1 MKTFS
6 SVIALLVSVGAI
18 ALSGLTY
25 FKVSTLEKQLPEQIA
40 LTVEETLAASS
51 ASSFAE
57 PDTIENSAD
66 NNAVLSS
73 ETTTDEDVAN
83 SDTGSSAVTAAEQSD
98 LAQFSQLAFNN
109 TVQIQ
114 LVSVQRLSEAETGSE
129 GIVNVN
135 LRVKRAIDLDELE
148 QSDGPSS
155 INFTPVKGR
164 NPRTNAVYSVKGG
177 KRTNSTGI
185 RKLSSEAWSEAY
197 FWLEDIPEGVQTID
211 IVFPDTAI
219 MEGVLISD

>member
-18 ALSGLTY
+18 ALGGLTY

-51 ASSFAE
+51 PSSFAE
-57 PDTIENSAD
+57 PDATENSAD

>member
-57 PDTIENSAD
+57 PDAIENSAD

-219 MEGVLISD
+219 MEGVPISD

>member
-51 ASSFAE
+51 PSSFAE
-57 PDTIENSAD
+57 PDATDNSAD

-177 KRTNSTGI
+177 KRTNSTGL

>member
-148 QSDGPSS
+148 QS
-155 INFTPVKGR
+155 
-164 NPRTNAVYSVKGG
+164 
-177 KRTNSTGI
+177 
-185 RKLSSEAWSEAY
+185 
-197 FWLEDIPEGVQTID
+197 
-211 IVFPDTAI
+211 
-219 MEGVLISD
+219 

>member
-51 ASSFAE
+51 PSSFAE
-57 PDTIENSAD
+57 PDATENSAD

-219 MEGVLISD
+219 MEGVPISD